1 MNRFH
6 ITDPS
11 SSTIQSSLTLFVTIS
26 EYWSTSTTSYT
37 FSTAPTSLRCLRP
50 DSREAYS
57 KKSREWLVLAWTY
70 VRNFNLIFQNELQTF
85 KASRAEN
92 LPAFEALGFLSL
104 RDLEFASPDIGGSVP
119 AAFGSSVSISRLLV
133 KLRLSASLISFTVTI
148 EW

>member
-1 MNRFH
+1 MNRFY

-57 KKSREWLVLAWTY
+57 KRSREWLDLAWTY
-70 VRNFNLIFQNELQTF
+70 ERNFYLIFQNELQTF

-92 LPAFEALGFLSL
+92 LPAFEARGFLSL

-133 KLRLSASLISFTVTI
+133 KLRFSASLISFTVTI
-148 EW
+148 QW